1 MLCATMM
8 LSMEAVFL
16 IICSLRLVLAGISEK
31 GKFIKKYRELI
42 PFKNFGNL
50 IIYDFTESSL
60 LEAKGP
66 LYPIY

>member
-1 MLCATMM
+1 MM

-66 LYPIY
+66 FVSYLLT